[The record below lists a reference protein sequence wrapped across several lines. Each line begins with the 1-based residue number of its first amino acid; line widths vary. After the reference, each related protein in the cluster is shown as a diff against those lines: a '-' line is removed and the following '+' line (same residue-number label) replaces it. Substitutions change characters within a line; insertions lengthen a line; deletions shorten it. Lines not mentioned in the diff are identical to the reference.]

1 MNTSKVPDGKSST
14 GVSIPRWLALVLA
27 PFAWFIAIPF
37 AHGVAPWAI
46 SLLTPRSG
54 WTAGR
59 PGVCNLSGLIP
70 VVVGTVGLIWIFVLG
85 FAHAAEMPERI
96 ELNWSPKLLLTRGP
110 YAYTRNPMY
119 VAEQALWFGW
129 AIFFGSVAILIG
141 FVVLCVLVNIV
152 VRREER
158 DLEMQFGETYC
169 QYKASIPRWLGRT
182 RHI

>member
-1 MNTSKVPDGKSST
+1 MNTSEVPDGKSST

-129 AIFFGSVAILIG
+129 AIFFGSVAILIEPRRSSPLIG
-141 FVVLCVLVNIV
+141 IV
-152 VRREER
+152 KRRSR
-158 DLEMQFGETYC
+158 C
-169 QYKASIPRWLGRT
+169 
-182 RHI
+182 